1 MIYTVENNRECLKR
15 LSLDARKVKSRV
27 KVPFELTQ
35 DPTSAMADEI
45 LGAAL
50 ADEVFKTLDKP
61 GPVA

>member
-1 MIYTVENNRECLKR
+1 MIYTPKNTRECLER

-35 DPTSAMADEI
+35 DPTGAMADEI
-45 LGAAL
+45 LKAAL

-61 GPVA
+61 RPVA

>member
-1 MIYTVENNRECLKR
+1 MIYTPKDTRECLER

-35 DPTSAMADEI
+35 DPTGAMADEI
-45 LGAAL
+45 LKAAL

-61 GPVA
+61 SRVA